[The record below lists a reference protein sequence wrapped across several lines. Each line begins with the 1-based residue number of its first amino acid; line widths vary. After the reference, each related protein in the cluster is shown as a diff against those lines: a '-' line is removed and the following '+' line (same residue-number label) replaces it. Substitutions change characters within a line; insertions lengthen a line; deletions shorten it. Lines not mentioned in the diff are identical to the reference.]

1 MSVTES
7 TRFAV
12 LSLTLEGPTYSYAI
26 AEELRRWPLDASIA
40 PNRRAVYHA
49 VEWLV
54 AERLVSQSDEEPR
67 MVAGGGS
74 DLLAAVAVRGAP
86 SRKLVEATELGHQ
99 RFREWLLSPVLTED
113 DVFWR
118 VGAARLVDLPDVL
131 KLLDDAERTWLTRL
145 QDSASPNAAVLAE
158 RQPSWRVTK
167 LAVLNAMRG
176 RQLDGQAG
184 VIRDVRALLAD
195 LQRGDSGMKP

>member
-26 AEELRRWPLDASIA
+26 AEELRRWPLDAAIA

-54 AERLVSQSDEEPR
+54 AERLVSLSDEEPR

-86 SRKLVEATELGHQ
+86 SRKLVEATPLGAE
-99 RFREWLLSPVLTED
+99 RFRNWLLSPILTED

-131 KLLDDAERTWLTRL
+131 RLLDAAEGTWLARL
-145 QDSASPNAAVLAE
+145 QDSAGPNAAVLAE
-158 RQPSWRVTK
+158 RQPSWRITK